1 MATRK
6 SPKKATTKKS
16 ASKPVLFGLQPEQEK
31 FMTFRVNLQ
40 TLYWLILG
48 GVVLLFS
55 MWILQLQSDVQKIY
69 DQIDINTAEGNTVM
83 PEEKDAK
90 N

>member
-1 MATRK
+1 
-6 SPKKATTKKS
+6 
-16 ASKPVLFGLQPEQEK
+16 
-31 FMTFRVNLQ
+31 MTFRVNLQ